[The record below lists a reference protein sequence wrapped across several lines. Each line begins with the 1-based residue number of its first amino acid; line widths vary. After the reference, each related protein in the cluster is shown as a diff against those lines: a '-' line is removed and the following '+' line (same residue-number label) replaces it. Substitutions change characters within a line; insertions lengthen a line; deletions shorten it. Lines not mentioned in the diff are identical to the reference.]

1 MKKYW
6 DELFQKR
13 EEKFPHEKVL
23 EDNLALFQGKSIVE
37 LGAGDGRNSLYLA
50 EKGFNITAI
59 DYSTIAINKINFL
72 NPRINTKVMD
82 VEKEKISLEEF
93 NMVLFIHYFPNYTKL
108 IELMESSR
116 EGTVFF
122 IYTFIR
128 EEVMGNK
135 KMIAISYEEIEKIKK
150 NLDILS
156 LELEEDNRGK
166 LVYVLIKK

>member
-13 EEKFPHEKVL
+13 EKTFLHEKVL
-23 EDNLALFQGKSIVE
+23 EDNLALFEGKNIVE

-50 EKGFNITAI
+50 EKGFDITAI

-72 NPRINTKVMD
+72 NPRINTRVVD
-82 VEKEKISLEEF
+82 IEQEKLSLEEF
-93 NMVLFIHYFPNYTKL
+93 NMVLFIHYFLNYIKFL
-108 IELMESSR
+108 ELMESSR

-128 EEVMGNK
+128 EEVEGSK
-135 KMIAISYEEIEKIKK
+135 KMVAISYEEIEKINK
-150 NLDILS
+150 NLNVLNFK
-156 LELEEDNRGK
+156 LEEDSRGK
-166 LVYVLIKK
+166 LVCILIKK

>member
-13 EEKFPHEKVL
+13 EKTFLHEKVL
-23 EDNLALFQGKSIVE
+23 EDNLVLFEGKNIVE

-50 EKGFNITAI
+50 ENGFDITAI

-72 NPRINTKVMD
+72 NPRINTRVVD
-82 VEKEKISLEEF
+82 IEQEKLSLEEF
-93 NMVLFIHYFPNYTKL
+93 NMVLFIHYFPDYIKFL
-108 IELMESSR
+108 ELMESSR

-135 KMIAISYEEIEKIKK
+135 KMVAISYEEIEKINK
-150 NLDILS
+150 NLNVLNFK
-156 LELEEDNRGK
+156 LEEDNRGK